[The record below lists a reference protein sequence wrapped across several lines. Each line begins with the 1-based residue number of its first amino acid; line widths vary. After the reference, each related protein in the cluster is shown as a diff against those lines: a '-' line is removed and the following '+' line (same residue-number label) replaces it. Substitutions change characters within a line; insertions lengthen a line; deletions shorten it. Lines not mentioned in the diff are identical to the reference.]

1 MNKRLFQKNCLLRM
15 RDCPKELYTGT
26 PNSDI
31 RILCT
36 VHSGR
41 NLNKP
46 SAPIAVERKGFNSN
60 KQSGF
65 TVQQNRLIDIP
76 G

>member
-1 MNKRLFQKNCLLRM
+1 MQQIYR
-15 RDCPKELYTGT
+15 PGT

-41 NLNKP
+41 NVNKNKL
-46 SAPIAVERKGFNSN
+46 SAPIAVKGKGLNSDT
-60 KQSGF
+60 QSGV
-65 TVQQNRLIDIP
+65 TVKNKTNKFIYYVSADTN
-76 G
+76 